1 MIGRLSG
8 IILELRPPQVLVDVS
23 GVAYEVDVPISDCAK
38 LDGLGT
44 SIKLYTHLLIREDAH
59 SLFGF
64 LMIQSRDSFRRLIKV
79 SGVGP
84 RIALALLSTLSL
96 TELQLA
102 LEHGDVDSLSRT
114 PGIGKKLAERMLLE
128 LKGKFI
134 FQVEPNVANTVDNLA
149 TSELYTIVNDVRN
162 ALSSLGYNDKEI
174 AMVMKQLPSGLTN
187 LSDGIREALK
197 LLNKF

>member
-8 IILELRPPQVLVDVS
+8 VILELRPPQILLDVA
-23 GVAYEVDVPISDCAK
+23 GVGYEVDLPISDCAK
-38 LDGLGT
+38 FENLND
-44 SIKLYTHLLIREDAH
+44 SITLYTHLVIREDAH

-64 LMIQSRDSFRRLIKV
+64 LTARSRDSFRSLIKV

-84 RIALALLSTLSL
+84 RIGLALLSTLSL
-96 TELQLA
+96 NELQLA
-102 LEHGDVDSLSRT
+102 LQNGDVASLSRT

-134 FQVEPNVANTVDNLA
+134 FEPEYNMHSAKEDLLQ
-149 TSELYTIVNDVRN
+149 SGLSGIINDVRN

-174 AMVMKQLPSGLTN
+174 ASVIKQLPEGLTD
-187 LSDGIREALK
+187 LSSGIREALK
-197 LLNKF
+197 LLNRF

>member
-1 MIGRLSG
+1 MIGRLNG
-8 IILELRPPQVLVDVS
+8 VVLELRPPQVLLDVS
-23 GVAYEVDVPISDCAK
+23 GVGYEVDVPISDCAK
-38 LDGLGT
+38 FETLNNNVT
-44 SIKLYTHLLIREDAH
+44 LYTHLVVREDAH
-59 SLFGF
+59 ALFGF
-64 LMIQSRDSFRRLIKV
+64 LTVESRDSFRSLIKV

-96 TELQLA
+96 NELHLA
-102 LEHGDVDSLSRT
+102 LQNGDVASLSRT

-134 FQVEPNVANTVDNLA
+134 FETGFNVQNTANAQTQLPAVMA
-149 TSELYTIVNDVRN
+149 DVRN

-174 AMVMKQLPSGLTN
+174 SSVMKQLPETLTD
-187 LSDGIREALK
+187 LSSGIREALK

>member
-8 IILELRPPQVLVDVS
+8 IILDISPPQVLLDVS
-23 GVAYEVDVPISDCAK
+23 GVGYEIDVPVSDCARIESSN
-38 LDGLGT
+38 T
-44 SIKLYTHLLIREDAH
+44 NVILYTHLVIREDAH

-64 LMIQSRDSFRRLIKV
+64 LTVQSRDSFRSLIKV

-96 TELQLA
+96 NELQLA
-102 LEHGDVDSLSRT
+102 LQNGDVASLSRT

-134 FQVEPNVANTVDNLA
+134 FEPEFDVQNTMQNLA
-149 TSELYTIVNDVRN
+149 HTKLSGIINDIRN
-162 ALSSLGYNDKEI
+162 ALNSLGYNDKEI
-174 AMVMKQLPSGLTN
+174 NLVMKQLPESITD
-187 LSDGIREALK
+187 LSSGIREALK
-197 LLNKF
+197 LLNRF

>member
-8 IILELRPPQVLVDVS
+8 IILELRPPQVLLDVS
-23 GVAYEVDVPISDCAK
+23 GVGYEVDVPISDCAK
-38 LDGLGT
+38 LEALNASVT
-44 SIKLYTHLLIREDAH
+44 LYTHLVIREDAH

-64 LMIQSRDSFRRLIKV
+64 LTPQSRDSFRSLIKV

-102 LEHGDVDSLSRT
+102 LQNGDVASLSRT

-128 LKGKFI
+128 LKGRFI
-134 FQVEPNVANTVDNLA
+134 FEPEFNTQNA
-149 TSELYTIVNDVRN
+149 MQHSAHTELSGIISDVRN
-162 ALSSLGYNDKEI
+162 ALNSLGYNDKEI
-174 AMVMKQLPSGLTN
+174 NLVMKQMPDGIVD
-187 LSDGIREALK
+187 LSSGIREALK

>member
-1 MIGRLSG
+1 MIGRLNG
-8 IILELRPPQVLVDVS
+8 VVLELRPPQVLLDVS
-23 GVAYEVDVPISDCAK
+23 GVGYEVDVPISDCAK
-38 LDGLGT
+38 FETPGNNVT
-44 SIKLYTHLLIREDAH
+44 LYTHLVVREDAH

-64 LMIQSRDSFRRLIKV
+64 LTVESRDSFRNLIKV

-84 RIALALLSTLSL
+84 RIALALLSTLTL
-96 TELQLA
+96 NELYIA
-102 LEHGDVDSLSRT
+102 LQNGDVASLSRT

-134 FQVEPNVANTVDNLA
+134 FETGFNVQNTANAETQLPGVMAD
-149 TSELYTIVNDVRN
+149 IRN

-174 AMVMKQLPSGLTN
+174 NLVMKQLPETLTD
-187 LSDGIREALK
+187 LSTGIREALK

>member
-1 MIGRLSG
+1 MIGRLNG
-8 IILELRPPQVLVDVS
+8 VVLELRPPQVLLEVA
-23 GVAYEVDVPISDCAK
+23 GVGYEVDVPISDCAK
-38 LDGLGT
+38 FET
-44 SIKLYTHLLIREDAH
+44 SGDKVTLYTHLVVREDAH

-64 LMIQSRDSFRRLIKV
+64 LTAQSRDSFRSLIKV

-96 TELQLA
+96 NELQLA
-102 LEHGDVDSLSRT
+102 LQNGDVASLSRT

-134 FQVEPNVANTVDNLA
+134 FEPEFNLQNSSLNFA
-149 TSELYTIVNDVRN
+149 QTELSVIQNDVRN

-174 AMVMKQLPSGLTN
+174 SLVMKQLPDTLTD
-187 LSDGIREALK
+187 LSSGIREALK

>member
-8 IILELRPPQVLVDVS
+8 VVLELRPPQVLLDVS
-23 GVAYEVDVPISDCAK
+23 GVGYEVDVPISDCARFEE
-38 LDGLGT
+38 LNT
-44 SIKLYTHLLIREDAH
+44 NITLYTHLVIREDAH
-59 SLFGF
+59 ALFGF
-64 LMIQSRDSFRRLIKV
+64 LTPQSRDSFRSLIKV

-102 LEHGDVDSLSRT
+102 LQNGDVASLSRT

-134 FQVEPNVANTVDNLA
+134 FEPEFNPQNAIHDTVPSGL
-149 TSELYTIVNDVRN
+149 SGIVSDVRN

-174 AMVMKQLPSGLTN
+174 NLVIKQLPDN
-187 LSDGIREALK
+187 IADLSSGIREALK

>member
-8 IILELRPPQVLVDVS
+8 TVLELRPPHVLLEVA
-23 GVAYEVDVPISDCAK
+23 GVGYEVDVPISDFAK
-38 LDGLGT
+38 FESPDKMVT
-44 SIKLYTHLLIREDAH
+44 LYTHLVIREDAH
-59 SLFGF
+59 SLYGF
-64 LMIQSRDSFRRLIKV
+64 LSIQSRDSFRSLIKV

-96 TELQLA
+96 NELHLA
-102 LEHGDVDSLSRT
+102 LQNGDVATLTRT

-134 FQVEPNVANTVDNLA
+134 FEPESGLLNPTNNSVELEA
-149 TSELYTIVNDVRN
+149 TAIASDVRN
-162 ALSSLGYNDKEI
+162 ALGSLGYNDKEI
-174 AMVMKQLPSGLTN
+174 GQVMKQLPVELTD
-187 LSDGIREALK
+187 LSSGIREALK

>member
-1 MIGRLSG
+1 MIGRLNG
-8 IILELRPPQVLVDVS
+8 VVLELRPPHVLLEVA
-23 GVAYEVDVPISDCAK
+23 GVGYEVDVPISDCAK
-38 LDGLGT
+38 LEVQNN
-44 SIKLYTHLLIREDAH
+44 SITLYTHLVIREDAH

-64 LMIQSRDSFRRLIKV
+64 LTPQSRDSFRSLIKV

-102 LEHGDVDSLSRT
+102 LQNGDVDSLSRT

-134 FQVEPNVANTVDNLA
+134 FEP
-149 TSELYTIVNDVRN
+149 ELNSPNAILDKAQTELSGIVSDVRN
-162 ALSSLGYNDKEI
+162 ALGSLGYNDKEI
-174 AMVMKQLPSGLTN
+174 NLVMKQLPESIPD
-187 LSDGIREALK
+187 LSSGIREALK

>member
-8 IILELRPPQVLVDVS
+8 VVLELRPPQILLDVA
-23 GVAYEVDVPISDCAK
+23 GVGYEVDVPISDCARFEELNNK
-38 LDGLGT
+38 VT
-44 SIKLYTHLLIREDAH
+44 LYTHLVIREDAH

-64 LMIQSRDSFRRLIKV
+64 LTQQSRDSFRSLIKV

-96 TELQLA
+96 NELYIA
-102 LEHGDVDSLSRT
+102 LQNGDVASLSRT

-134 FQVEPNVANTVDNLA
+134 FEPEIGGKGSLPQQDLGGSAIIGDL
-149 TSELYTIVNDVRN
+149 RN

-174 AMVMKQLPSGLTN
+174 NQVIKQLPDSLTD
-187 LSDGIREALK
+187 LSNGIREALK